1 MKIAVT
7 LLITA
12 FSLIMLQACHTSQGT
27 RDAPTTTGPDQLEIS
42 DSVKMELADY
52 LRRVSGVSVRG
63 TGANTQV
70 RVRGESSILGSNEPL
85 YVVDGRVVGQSYS
98 SVNFL
103 SAWDIAHVNVLK
115 GSEAAS
121 YGSRGANGVIE
132 IQTKR

>member
-1 MKIAVT
+1 MKFAVT

-12 FSLIMLQACHTSQGT
+12 LSLIMLQACNTSHTA
-27 RDAPTTTGPDQLEIS
+27 RDASPTTGPEKLEVS
-42 DSVKMELADY
+42 NTVKMELSDY

-85 YVVDGRVVGQSYS
+85 YVVDGRVMGQSYS

-103 SAWDIAHVNVLK
+103 SAWDIAHVKVLK

-132 IQTKR
+132 ILTKK